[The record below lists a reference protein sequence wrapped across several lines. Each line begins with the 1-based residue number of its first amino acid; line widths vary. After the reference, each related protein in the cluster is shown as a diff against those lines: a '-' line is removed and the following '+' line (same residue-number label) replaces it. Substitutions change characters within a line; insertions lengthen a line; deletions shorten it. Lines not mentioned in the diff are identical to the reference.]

1 MEMNE
6 FNYEEIVAMFSDP
19 VSILQAG
26 FPVILGIVISLI
38 ILAFYGY
45 RLWSYEVK
53 IIVAI
58 VLAVV
63 GYTLSSTYIPLESIP
78 EGINLPVII
87 GFVCAILGAVIA
99 KFLFKLSIFASGAFL
114 GFSLGSVVFYPL
126 LLGILTDMPF
136 MYEPYMIYV
145 VGGVIALLLG
155 ILFVTLFKHVYIII
169 TSLGGM
175 ITAGYLVGV
184 LIMPSTTGIFVG
196 VILGIV
202 MGIVSMT
209 KQYKMAREMEE

>member
-1 MEMNE
+1 MDNMNE
-6 FNYEEIVAMFSDP
+6 INFVEIGATLGD
-19 VSILQAG
+19 LYATAG
-26 FPVILGIVISLI
+26 FPAVLGIVIALI

-45 RLWSYEVK
+45 RLWSFEVK

-58 VLAVV
+58 ALGVV
-63 GYTLSSTYIPLESIP
+63 GWSLATAYIPLESIP

-87 GFVCAILGAVIA
+87 GIACAILGAVIA

-126 LLGILTDMPF
+126 LLGILTDVAF

-169 TSLGGM
+169 SSLGGM
-175 ITAGYLVGV
+175 ITAGFLVGT
-184 LIMPSTTGIFVG
+184 LIMPSNAGIFVG

-202 MGIVSMT
+202 MGIVAMT

>member
-1 MEMNE
+1 MDNMNE
-6 FNYEEIVAMFSDP
+6 INFVEIGATLGD
-19 VSILQAG
+19 LYATAG
-26 FPVILGIVISLI
+26 FPAVLGIVIALI

-45 RLWSYEVK
+45 RLWSFEVK

-58 VLAVV
+58 ALGVV
-63 GYTLSSTYIPLESIP
+63 GWSLATAYIPLESIP

-87 GFVCAILGAVIA
+87 GIACAILGAVIA

-126 LLGILTDMPF
+126 LLGILSDVAF

-145 VGGVIALLLG
+145 VGGVFALLLG

-175 ITAGYLVGV
+175 ITAGYLVGA
-184 LIMPSTTGIFVG
+184 LISPTPIGTLVG
-196 VILGIV
+196 VALGIV
-202 MGIVSMT
+202 MGIVSTT

>member
-6 FNYEEIVAMFSDP
+6 YSYEEIVAMFSDP
-19 VSILQAG
+19 ISILNAG
-26 FPVILGIVISLI
+26 FPVIFAIVISLI

-45 RLWSYEVK
+45 RLWTYEIK
-53 IIVAI
+53 IIVAV
-58 VLAVV
+58 VLGVV
-63 GYTLSSTYIPLESIP
+63 GYTLSSTYIPLESMP
-78 EGINLPVII
+78 AGINLPAII
-87 GFVCAILGAVIA
+87 GFACAILGAVIA

-114 GFSLGSVVFYPL
+114 GFMLGSAVFYPL

-169 TSLGGM
+169 SSLGGM
-175 ITAGYLVGV
+175 ITAGFLVGT
-184 LIMPSTTGIFVG
+184 LIMPSNAGIFVG
-196 VILGIV
+196 VALGIV

-209 KQYKMAREMEE
+209 KQYKMAREIDE